1 MSQFKHNII
10 NLIIFEL
17 IVRWLWTILRYLIAD
32 FFCGVIEIS
41 KLDKSVKLI
50 PFLVQHHVSSGKTK
64 MQRGHK
70 VMKRKNLSE
79 EQKEYQALLQSVT
92 DYVIAVNRNYQ
103 IIMAND
109 LFINKLGGHSEGFCY
124 KAWKNRDDKCDDCL
138 VEKSFRDGRVHQ
150 NEEAI
155 VLKDG
160 RIAQML
166 IKSTPV
172 KDDQGKIVYV
182 LEAATDITEKKRLQ
196 QELKN
201 VKGNLEKIIDAR
213 LNHLQKSEEKYRTI
227 FERSRDALILTDSNG
242 KIMEI
247 NRAGVEILGYRN
259 KEDLLG
265 LTSVKELFKDPEEFY
280 QFQKQA
286 FGEGV
291 VTEFEVRLVGGKRG
305 SFDALITSNVILDLI
320 GRIIGD
326 VIIIRDI
333 TKRKK
338 AQQQVEMRNT
348 RLAILN
354 AISMTI
360 SNSLDLNEVLNS
372 TIDKIR
378 ELLESDSVRIYLLDG
393 KRNVLNLAAH
403 KGLSSE
409 FISKSHIRHR
419 EVGTGFLGQA
429 VLACETRVVD
439 NIEASEDPYADLL
452 VKEGLHSTAYIPL
465 VSKGQPL
472 GVMVVSS
479 YSGFKFSANYVD
491 FLTAIGNQIGVAVDN
506 ANLYE
511 NLKRAYQELK
521 EAQEQVIRT
530 EKLASLGKLAAT
542 VAHEIN
548 NPLAAVLTYT
558 RLMMK
563 LMSRGR
569 FTQERFEDIARYLT
583 IMESETAR
591 CGEIVKNLL
600 AFSRQPKITVETS
613 SIEELI
619 EKTLPLISHDL
630 EMKNIQLVKEIEPDL
645 PKIKCSSRHI
655 QQALLNLLSNASEAM
670 PEGGTLTVTAK
681 RSKSDGF
688 VEAVISDTGCGISEE
703 DLKNIFEP
711 FFTTKEEGRGV
722 GLGLSIVHGI
732 ITRHNGSIEIES
744 KPDEGSTFKV
754 RLPTN

>member
-1 MSQFKHNII
+1 
-10 NLIIFEL
+10 
-17 IVRWLWTILRYLIAD
+17 
-32 FFCGVIEIS
+32 
-41 KLDKSVKLI
+41 
-50 PFLVQHHVSSGKTK
+50 
-64 MQRGHK
+64 
-70 VMKRKNLSE
+70 MKRKNFSE

-92 DYVIAVNRNYQ
+92 NYVIAVNRNYQ
-103 IIMAND
+103 VIMAND
-109 LFINKLGGHSEGFCY
+109 LFINKLGARSEGFCY

-182 LEAATDITEKKRLQ
+182 LETATDITEKKRLQ
-196 QELKN
+196 QELKK
-201 VKGNLEKIIDAR
+201 VKGNLEKIIDER

-291 VTEFEVRLVGGKRG
+291 VTEFEVRLVGGESR

-429 VLACETRVVD
+429 VLACETMVVD

-511 NLKRAYQELK
+511 NLKRAYQKLK

-569 FTQERFEDIARYLT
+569 FTQERLEDIARYLT

-600 AFSRQPKITVETS
+600 AFSRQPKITVEAS

-619 EKTLPLISHDL
+619 EKTLVLISHDL

-722 GLGLSIVHGI
+722 GLGLSVVHGI

-754 RLPTN
+754 RLPTVR

>member
-1 MSQFKHNII
+1 
-10 NLIIFEL
+10 
-17 IVRWLWTILRYLIAD
+17 
-32 FFCGVIEIS
+32 
-41 KLDKSVKLI
+41 
-50 PFLVQHHVSSGKTK
+50 
-64 MQRGHK
+64 
-70 VMKRKNLSE
+70 MKRKNLSE

-103 IIMAND
+103 VIMAND
-109 LFINKLGGHSEGFCY
+109 LFINKLGTRSEGFCY

-196 QELKN
+196 QELKK
-201 VKGNLEKIIDAR
+201 VEGNLEKIIDAR

-291 VTEFEVRLVGGKRG
+291 VTEFEVRLVGGKSR

-419 EVGTGFLGQA
+419 EVGAGSLGQA
-429 VLACETRVVD
+429 VLACETKVVD
-439 NIEASEDPYADLL
+439 NIEASEDPYADLM

-511 NLKRAYQELK
+511 NLKRAYQKLK

-569 FTQERFEDIARYLT
+569 FTQERLEDIARYLT

-600 AFSRQPKITVETS
+600 AFSRQPKITVEAS

-619 EKTLPLISHDL
+619 EKTLALISHDL

-688 VEAVISDTGCGISEE
+688 VEAIISDTGCGISEE

-722 GLGLSIVHGI
+722 GLGLSVVHGI

-754 RLPTN
+754 RLPTV

>member
-1 MSQFKHNII
+1 
-10 NLIIFEL
+10 
-17 IVRWLWTILRYLIAD
+17 
-32 FFCGVIEIS
+32 
-41 KLDKSVKLI
+41 
-50 PFLVQHHVSSGKTK
+50 
-64 MQRGHK
+64 
-70 VMKRKNLSE
+70 MKRKNLSE

-109 LFINKLGGHSEGFCY
+109 LFINKLGARSEGFCY

-196 QELKN
+196 QELKS

-259 KEDLLG
+259 KEDLLD

-291 VTEFEVRLVGGKRG
+291 VTEFEVRLVGGKSR

-320 GRIIGD
+320 GRIIGY

-338 AQQQVEMRNT
+338 AQQQIEMRNT

-419 EVGTGFLGQA
+419 EVGAGFLGQA

-439 NIEASEDPYADLL
+439 NIEAFEDSYAVLMVMECVD
-452 VKEGLHSTAYIPL
+452 STAFIRV
-465 VSKGQPL
+465 VSNGQPL
-472 GVMVVSS
+472 WVMVVSS

-511 NLKRAYQELK
+511 NLKRAYQKLK

-569 FTQERFEDIARYLT
+569 FTQERLEDIARYLT

-600 AFSRQPKITVETS
+600 AFSRQPKITMETS

-619 EKTLPLISHDL
+619 EKTLVLISHDL

-670 PEGGTLTVTAK
+670 TEGGTLTVTAK

-722 GLGLSIVHGI
+722 GLGLSVVHGI

-754 RLPTN
+754 RLPTVR

>member
-1 MSQFKHNII
+1 V
-10 NLIIFEL
+10 L
-17 IVRWLWTILRYLIAD
+17 RLWTILRYLIAN
-32 FFCGVIEIS
+32 FFCDVIELS

-50 PFLVQHHVSSGKTK
+50 PFLVQHHVSSDKSK
-64 MQRGHK
+64 VQRGHK

-79 EQKEYQALLQSVT
+79 ERKEYQALLQSVT

-109 LFINKLGGHSEGFCY
+109 LFINKLGARSEGFCY

-227 FERSRDALILTDSNG
+227 FERSRDALILIDSNS

-259 KEDLLG
+259 KEDLLN

-291 VTEFEVRLVGGKRG
+291 VTEFEVRLVWGGGR

-320 GRIIGD
+320 GRITGY

-333 TKRKK
+333 TK
-338 AQQQVEMRNT
+338 
-348 RLAILN
+348 
-354 AISMTI
+354 
-360 SNSLDLNEVLNS
+360 
-372 TIDKIR
+372 
-378 ELLESDSVRIYLLDG
+378 
-393 KRNVLNLAAH
+393 
-403 KGLSSE
+403 
-409 FISKSHIRHR
+409 
-419 EVGTGFLGQA
+419 
-429 VLACETRVVD
+429 
-439 NIEASEDPYADLL
+439 
-452 VKEGLHSTAYIPL
+452 
-465 VSKGQPL
+465 
-472 GVMVVSS
+472 
-479 YSGFKFSANYVD
+479 
-491 FLTAIGNQIGVAVDN
+491 
-506 ANLYE
+506 
-511 NLKRAYQELK
+511 LK

-569 FTQERFEDIARYLT
+569 FTQERLEDIARYLT

-613 SIEELI
+613 SIEKLI
-619 EKTLPLISHDL
+619 EKTLVLISHDL

-670 PEGGTLTVTAK
+670 PEGGTLTVTAN

-722 GLGLSIVHGI
+722 GLGLSVVHGI

-744 KPDEGSTFKV
+744 KPDEGSVFKV
-754 RLPTN
+754 RLPTVR

>member
-1 MSQFKHNII
+1 
-10 NLIIFEL
+10 
-17 IVRWLWTILRYLIAD
+17 
-32 FFCGVIEIS
+32 
-41 KLDKSVKLI
+41 
-50 PFLVQHHVSSGKTK
+50 
-64 MQRGHK
+64 
-70 VMKRKNLSE
+70 MKRKNFSE

-92 DYVIAVNRNYQ
+92 NYVIAVNRNYQ
-103 IIMAND
+103 VIMAND
-109 LFINKLGGHSEGFCY
+109 LFINKLGARSEGFCY

-182 LEAATDITEKKRLQ
+182 LETATDITEKKRLQ
-196 QELKN
+196 QELKK

-213 LNHLQKSEEKYRTI
+213 INHLQKSEEKYRTI

-429 VLACETRVVD
+429 VLACETMVVD

-511 NLKRAYQELK
+511 NLKRAYQKLK

-569 FTQERFEDIARYLT
+569 FTQERLEDIARYLT

-600 AFSRQPKITVETS
+600 AFSRQPKITVEAS

-619 EKTLPLISHDL
+619 EKTLVLISHDL

-681 RSKSDGF
+681 HSKSDGF
-688 VEAVISDTGCGISEE
+688 VETVISDTGCGISEE

-722 GLGLSIVHGI
+722 GLGLSVVHGI

-754 RLPTN
+754 RLPTVR

>member
-1 MSQFKHNII
+1 
-10 NLIIFEL
+10 
-17 IVRWLWTILRYLIAD
+17 
-32 FFCGVIEIS
+32 
-41 KLDKSVKLI
+41 
-50 PFLVQHHVSSGKTK
+50 
-64 MQRGHK
+64 
-70 VMKRKNLSE
+70 MKRKNLSE

-92 DYVIAVNRNYQ
+92 DCVIAVNRNYQ

-259 KEDLLG
+259 KEDLLD

-291 VTEFEVRLVGGKRG
+291 VTEFEVRLVGEKSR

-320 GRIIGD
+320 GRIIGY

-338 AQQQVEMRNT
+338 AQQQIEMRNT

-419 EVGTGFLGQA
+419 EVGAGSLGQA
-429 VLACETRVVD
+429 VLACETKVVD
-439 NIEASEDPYADLL
+439 NIEASEDHYADLM

-511 NLKRAYQELK
+511 NLKRAYQKLK

-569 FTQERFEDIARYLT
+569 FTQERLEDIVRYLT

-619 EKTLPLISHDL
+619 EKTLVLISHDL

-688 VEAVISDTGCGISEE
+688 VEAIISDTGCGISEE

-711 FFTTKEEGRGV
+711 FFTTKEEDRGV
-722 GLGLSIVHGI
+722 GLGLSVVHGI

-754 RLPTN
+754 RLPTVR

>member
-1 MSQFKHNII
+1 M
-10 NLIIFEL
+10 
-17 IVRWLWTILRYLIAD
+17 RRLWAILRYLIAN
-32 FFCGVIEIS
+32 FFCDVIELS

-50 PFLVQHHVSSGKTK
+50 PFLIQHHVSSGKSK

-419 EVGTGFLGQA
+419 EVGAGFLGQA

-511 NLKRAYQELK
+511 NVKRAYQELK

-670 PEGGTLTVTAK
+670 TEGGILTVTAK

-754 RLPTN
+754 RLPTV

>member
-1 MSQFKHNII
+1 
-10 NLIIFEL
+10 
-17 IVRWLWTILRYLIAD
+17 
-32 FFCGVIEIS
+32 
-41 KLDKSVKLI
+41 
-50 PFLVQHHVSSGKTK
+50 
-64 MQRGHK
+64 
-70 VMKRKNLSE
+70 MKRKNFSE

-92 DYVIAVNRNYQ
+92 NYVIAVNRNYQ
-103 IIMAND
+103 VIMAND
-109 LFINKLGGHSEGFCY
+109 LFINKLGARSEGFCY

-182 LEAATDITEKKRLQ
+182 LETATDITEKKRLQ
-196 QELKN
+196 QELKK

-213 LNHLQKSEEKYRTI
+213 INHLQKSEEKYRTI

-429 VLACETRVVD
+429 VLACETMVVD

-511 NLKRAYQELK
+511 NLKRAYQKLK

-569 FTQERFEDIARYLT
+569 FTQERLEDIARYLT

-600 AFSRQPKITVETS
+600 AFSRQPKITVEAS

-619 EKTLPLISHDL
+619 EKTLVLISHDL

-681 RSKSDGF
+681 HSKSDGF
-688 VEAVISDTGCGISEE
+688 VETVISDTGCGISEE

-722 GLGLSIVHGI
+722 GLGLSVVHGI

-754 RLPTN
+754 RLPTV

>member
-1 MSQFKHNII
+1 
-10 NLIIFEL
+10 
-17 IVRWLWTILRYLIAD
+17 
-32 FFCGVIEIS
+32 
-41 KLDKSVKLI
+41 
-50 PFLVQHHVSSGKTK
+50 
-64 MQRGHK
+64 
-70 VMKRKNLSE
+70 MKRKNLSE

-103 IIMAND
+103 VIMAND
-109 LFINKLGGHSEGFCY
+109 LFINKLGTRSDGFCY
-124 KAWKNRDDKCDDCL
+124 KAWKNRDEKCDDCL

-196 QELKN
+196 QELKK

-286 FGEGV
+286 FGEGI
-291 VTEFEVRLVGGKRG
+291 VTEFEVRLVGGESR

-320 GRIIGD
+320 GRITGY

-511 NLKRAYQELK
+511 NLKRAYQKLK

-563 LMSRGR
+563 LISRGR
-569 FTQERFEDIARYLT
+569 FTQERLEDVARYLT

-600 AFSRQPKITVETS
+600 AFSRQPKITVEAS

-681 RSKSDGF
+681 RSKIDGF

-722 GLGLSIVHGI
+722 GLGLSVVHGI

>member
-1 MSQFKHNII
+1 
-10 NLIIFEL
+10 
-17 IVRWLWTILRYLIAD
+17 
-32 FFCGVIEIS
+32 
-41 KLDKSVKLI
+41 
-50 PFLVQHHVSSGKTK
+50 
-64 MQRGHK
+64 
-70 VMKRKNLSE
+70 MKRKNFSE

-92 DYVIAVNRNYQ
+92 NYVIAVNRNYQ
-103 IIMAND
+103 VIMAND
-109 LFINKLGGHSEGFCY
+109 LFINKLGARSEGFCY

-182 LEAATDITEKKRLQ
+182 LETATDITEKKRLQ
-196 QELKN
+196 QELKK

-213 LNHLQKSEEKYRTI
+213 INHLQKSEEKYRTI
-227 FERSRDALILTDSNG
+227 FERSRDALILIDSNG

-280 QFQKQA
+280 QFKKQA

-305 SFDALITSNVILDLI
+305 SFDALVTSNVILDLI

-429 VLACETRVVD
+429 VLACETMVVD

-511 NLKRAYQELK
+511 NLKRAYQKLK

-569 FTQERFEDIARYLT
+569 FTQERLEDIARYLT

-600 AFSRQPKITVETS
+600 AFSRQPKITVEAS

-619 EKTLPLISHDL
+619 EKTLVLISHDL

-681 RSKSDGF
+681 HSKSDGF
-688 VEAVISDTGCGISEE
+688 VETVISDTGCGISEE

-722 GLGLSIVHGI
+722 GLGLSVVHGI

-754 RLPTN
+754 RLPTVR

>member
-1 MSQFKHNII
+1 
-10 NLIIFEL
+10 
-17 IVRWLWTILRYLIAD
+17 
-32 FFCGVIEIS
+32 
-41 KLDKSVKLI
+41 
-50 PFLVQHHVSSGKTK
+50 
-64 MQRGHK
+64 MQREHK
-70 VMKRKNLSE
+70 VMKRKNFSE

-92 DYVIAVNRNYQ
+92 NYVIAVNRNYQ
-103 IIMAND
+103 VIMAND
-109 LFINKLGGHSEGFCY
+109 LFINKLGARSEGFCY

-182 LEAATDITEKKRLQ
+182 LETATDITEKKRLQ
-196 QELKN
+196 QELKK

-213 LNHLQKSEEKYRTI
+213 INHLQKSEEKYRTI

-429 VLACETRVVD
+429 VLACETMVVD

-511 NLKRAYQELK
+511 NLKRAYQKLK

-569 FTQERFEDIARYLT
+569 FTQERLEDIARYLT

-600 AFSRQPKITVETS
+600 AFSRQPKITVEAS

-619 EKTLPLISHDL
+619 EKTLVLISHDL
-630 EMKNIQLVKEIEPDL
+630 EMKNIQLVKDIEPDL

-681 RSKSDGF
+681 HSKSDGF
-688 VEAVISDTGCGISEE
+688 VETVISDTGCGISEE

-722 GLGLSIVHGI
+722 GLGLSVVHGI

-754 RLPTN
+754 RLPTVR

>member
-1 MSQFKHNII
+1 
-10 NLIIFEL
+10 
-17 IVRWLWTILRYLIAD
+17 
-32 FFCGVIEIS
+32 
-41 KLDKSVKLI
+41 
-50 PFLVQHHVSSGKTK
+50 
-64 MQRGHK
+64 
-70 VMKRKNLSE
+70 MKRKNLSE

-92 DYVIAVNRNYQ
+92 NYVIAVNRNYQ
-103 IIMAND
+103 VIMAND
-109 LFINKLGGHSEGFCY
+109 LFINKLGARSEGFCY

-196 QELKN
+196 QELKK

-429 VLACETRVVD
+429 VLGCETRVVD

-511 NLKRAYQELK
+511 NLKRAYQKLK

-569 FTQERFEDIARYLT
+569 FTQERLEDIARYLT

-619 EKTLPLISHDL
+619 EKTLVLISHDL

-681 RSKSDGF
+681 HSKSDGF

-722 GLGLSIVHGI
+722 GLGLSVVHGI

>member
-1 MSQFKHNII
+1 
-10 NLIIFEL
+10 
-17 IVRWLWTILRYLIAD
+17 
-32 FFCGVIEIS
+32 
-41 KLDKSVKLI
+41 
-50 PFLVQHHVSSGKTK
+50 

-70 VMKRKNLSE
+70 VMERKNLFE

-92 DYVIAVNRNYQ
+92 DCVIAVNRNYQ

-138 VEKSFRDGRVHQ
+138 VEKSFRDGLVHQ

-196 QELKN
+196 QELKS

-227 FERSRDALILTDSNG
+227 FERSRDALILADSNG

-305 SFDALITSNVILDLI
+305 SFDALVTSNVILDLI

-338 AQQQVEMRNT
+338 AQQQIEMRNT

-439 NIEASEDPYADLL
+439 NIEAFEDSYADLM

-511 NLKRAYQELK
+511 NVKRAYQELK

-569 FTQERFEDIARYLT
+569 FTQERLEDIARYLT
-583 IMESETAR
+583 IMESETSR

-600 AFSRQPKITVETS
+600 AFSRQPKITMETS
-613 SIEELI
+613 SIEEVI
-619 EKTLPLISHDL
+619 EKTMPLISHDL

-670 PEGGTLTVTAK
+670 TEGGILTVTVK

-688 VEAVISDTGCGISEE
+688 VEVVISDTGCGISEE

-722 GLGLSIVHGI
+722 GLGLSVVHGI
-732 ITRHNGSIEIES
+732 ITRHNGSIEIKS

-754 RLPTN
+754 RLPTVR

>member
-1 MSQFKHNII
+1 
-10 NLIIFEL
+10 
-17 IVRWLWTILRYLIAD
+17 
-32 FFCGVIEIS
+32 
-41 KLDKSVKLI
+41 
-50 PFLVQHHVSSGKTK
+50 
-64 MQRGHK
+64 
-70 VMKRKNLSE
+70 MKRKNFSE

-92 DYVIAVNRNYQ
+92 NYVIAVNRNYQ
-103 IIMAND
+103 VIMAND
-109 LFINKLGGHSEGFCY
+109 LFINKLGARSEGFCY

-182 LEAATDITEKKRLQ
+182 LETATDITEKKRLQ
-196 QELKN
+196 QELKK

-213 LNHLQKSEEKYRTI
+213 INHLQKSEEKYRTI

-305 SFDALITSNVILDLI
+305 SFDALVTSNVILDLI

-338 AQQQVEMRNT
+338 AQQQIEMRNT

-429 VLACETRVVD
+429 VLACETMVVD

-511 NLKRAYQELK
+511 NLKRAYQKLK

-569 FTQERFEDIARYLT
+569 FTQERLEDIARYLT

-600 AFSRQPKITVETS
+600 AFSRQPKITVEAS

-619 EKTLPLISHDL
+619 EKTLVLISHDL
-630 EMKNIQLVKEIEPDL
+630 GMKNIQLVKEIEPDL

-722 GLGLSIVHGI
+722 GLGLSVVHGI

>member
-1 MSQFKHNII
+1 
-10 NLIIFEL
+10 
-17 IVRWLWTILRYLIAD
+17 
-32 FFCGVIEIS
+32 
-41 KLDKSVKLI
+41 
-50 PFLVQHHVSSGKTK
+50 
-64 MQRGHK
+64 
-70 VMKRKNLSE
+70 MKRKNLSE

-109 LFINKLGGHSEGFCY
+109 LFINKLGARSEGFCY

-196 QELKN
+196 QELKK

-291 VTEFEVRLVGGKRG
+291 VTEFEVRLVGGKSR

-419 EVGTGFLGQA
+419 EVGAGSLGQA
-429 VLACETRVVD
+429 VLACETKVVD
-439 NIEASEDPYADLL
+439 NIEASEDPYADLM

-511 NLKRAYQELK
+511 NLKRAYQKLK

-569 FTQERFEDIARYLT
+569 FTQERLEDIARYLT

-619 EKTLPLISHDL
+619 EKTLVLISHDL

-688 VEAVISDTGCGISEE
+688 VEAIISDTGCGISEE

-722 GLGLSIVHGI
+722 GLGLSVVHGI

-754 RLPTN
+754 RLPTVR

>member
-1 MSQFKHNII
+1 
-10 NLIIFEL
+10 
-17 IVRWLWTILRYLIAD
+17 
-32 FFCGVIEIS
+32 
-41 KLDKSVKLI
+41 
-50 PFLVQHHVSSGKTK
+50 
-64 MQRGHK
+64 
-70 VMKRKNLSE
+70 MKRKNFSE

-92 DYVIAVNRNYQ
+92 NYVIAVNRNYQ
-103 IIMAND
+103 VIMAND
-109 LFINKLGGHSEGFCY
+109 LFINKLGARSEGFCY

-182 LEAATDITEKKRLQ
+182 LETATDITEKKRLQ
-196 QELKN
+196 QELKK

-213 LNHLQKSEEKYRTI
+213 INHLQKSEEKYRTI

-280 QFQKQA
+280 QFKKQA

-429 VLACETRVVD
+429 VLACETMVVD

-511 NLKRAYQELK
+511 NLKRAYQKLK

-569 FTQERFEDIARYLT
+569 FTQERLEDIARYLT

-600 AFSRQPKITVETS
+600 AFSRQPKITVEAS

-619 EKTLPLISHDL
+619 EKTLVLISHDL

-681 RSKSDGF
+681 HSKSDGF
-688 VEAVISDTGCGISEE
+688 VETVISDTGCGISEE

-722 GLGLSIVHGI
+722 GLGLSVVHGI

-754 RLPTN
+754 RLPTVR

>member
-1 MSQFKHNII
+1 
-10 NLIIFEL
+10 
-17 IVRWLWTILRYLIAD
+17 
-32 FFCGVIEIS
+32 
-41 KLDKSVKLI
+41 
-50 PFLVQHHVSSGKTK
+50 
-64 MQRGHK
+64 
-70 VMKRKNLSE
+70 MKRKNFSE

-92 DYVIAVNRNYQ
+92 NYVIAVNRNYQ
-103 IIMAND
+103 VIMAND
-109 LFINKLGGHSEGFCY
+109 LFINKLGARSEGFCY

-196 QELKN
+196 QELKS

-511 NLKRAYQELK
+511 NLKRAYQKLK

-569 FTQERFEDIARYLT
+569 FTQERLEDIARYLT

-600 AFSRQPKITVETS
+600 AFSRQPKITVEAS

-619 EKTLPLISHDL
+619 EKTLVLISHDL

-681 RSKSDGF
+681 HSKSDGF

-722 GLGLSIVHGI
+722 GLGLSVVHGI

-754 RLPTN
+754 RLPTVR

>member
-1 MSQFKHNII
+1 
-10 NLIIFEL
+10 
-17 IVRWLWTILRYLIAD
+17 
-32 FFCGVIEIS
+32 
-41 KLDKSVKLI
+41 
-50 PFLVQHHVSSGKTK
+50 
-64 MQRGHK
+64 
-70 VMKRKNLSE
+70 MKRKNLSE

-92 DYVIAVNRNYQ
+92 NYVIAVNRNYQ
-103 IIMAND
+103 VIMAND
-109 LFINKLGGHSEGFCY
+109 LFINKLGARSEGFCY

-182 LEAATDITEKKRLQ
+182 LETATDITEKKRLQ
-196 QELKN
+196 QELKK

-213 LNHLQKSEEKYRTI
+213 INHLQKSEEKYRTI

-511 NLKRAYQELK
+511 NLKRAYQKLK

-569 FTQERFEDIARYLT
+569 FTQERLEDIARYLT

-600 AFSRQPKITVETS
+600 AFSRQPKITVEAS

-619 EKTLPLISHDL
+619 EKTLVLISHDL

-681 RSKSDGF
+681 HSKSDGF
-688 VEAVISDTGCGISEE
+688 VETVISDTGCGISEE

-722 GLGLSIVHGI
+722 GLGLSVVHGI

-754 RLPTN
+754 RLPTVR

>member
-1 MSQFKHNII
+1 
-10 NLIIFEL
+10 
-17 IVRWLWTILRYLIAD
+17 
-32 FFCGVIEIS
+32 
-41 KLDKSVKLI
+41 
-50 PFLVQHHVSSGKTK
+50 
-64 MQRGHK
+64 
-70 VMKRKNLSE
+70 MKRKNLSE

-92 DYVIAVNRNYQ
+92 NYVIAVNRNYQ
-103 IIMAND
+103 VIMAND
-109 LFINKLGGHSEGFCY
+109 LFINKLGARSEGFCY

-196 QELKN
+196 QELKK

-419 EVGTGFLGQA
+419 EVGAGSLGQA
-429 VLACETRVVD
+429 VLACETKVVD
-439 NIEASEDPYADLL
+439 NIEASEDPYADLM

-511 NLKRAYQELK
+511 NLKRAYQKLK

-569 FTQERFEDIARYLT
+569 FTQERLEDIARYLT

-600 AFSRQPKITVETS
+600 AFSRQPKITVEAS

-619 EKTLPLISHDL
+619 EKTLVLISHDL

-722 GLGLSIVHGI
+722 GLGLSVVHGI

-754 RLPTN
+754 RLPTVR

>member
-1 MSQFKHNII
+1 
-10 NLIIFEL
+10 
-17 IVRWLWTILRYLIAD
+17 
-32 FFCGVIEIS
+32 
-41 KLDKSVKLI
+41 
-50 PFLVQHHVSSGKTK
+50 
-64 MQRGHK
+64 
-70 VMKRKNLSE
+70 MKRKNFSE

-92 DYVIAVNRNYQ
+92 NYVIAVNRNYQ
-103 IIMAND
+103 VIMAND
-109 LFINKLGGHSEGFCY
+109 LFINKLGARSEGFCY

-182 LEAATDITEKKRLQ
+182 LETATDITEKKRLQ
-196 QELKN
+196 QELKK

-213 LNHLQKSEEKYRTI
+213 INHLQKSEEKYRTI

-511 NLKRAYQELK
+511 NLKRAYQKLK

-569 FTQERFEDIARYLT
+569 FTQERLEDIARYLT

-600 AFSRQPKITVETS
+600 AFSRQPKITVEAS

-619 EKTLPLISHDL
+619 EKTLVLISHDL

-681 RSKSDGF
+681 HSKSDGF
-688 VEAVISDTGCGISEE
+688 VETVISDTGCGISEE

-722 GLGLSIVHGI
+722 GLGLSVVHGI

-754 RLPTN
+754 RLPTVR

>member
-1 MSQFKHNII
+1 
-10 NLIIFEL
+10 
-17 IVRWLWTILRYLIAD
+17 
-32 FFCGVIEIS
+32 
-41 KLDKSVKLI
+41 
-50 PFLVQHHVSSGKTK
+50 
-64 MQRGHK
+64 
-70 VMKRKNLSE
+70 MKRKNLSE

-109 LFINKLGGHSEGFCY
+109 LFINKLDARSEGFCY

-196 QELKN
+196 QELKK

-291 VTEFEVRLVGGKRG
+291 VTEFEVRLVGGKSR

-403 KGLSSE
+403 KGLSAE

-419 EVGTGFLGQA
+419 EVGAGSLGQA

-439 NIEASEDPYADLL
+439 NIEAFEDPYADLM

-465 VSKGQPL
+465 VSKGQ
-472 GVMVVSS
+472 
-479 YSGFKFSANYVD
+479 
-491 FLTAIGNQIGVAVDN
+491 
-506 ANLYE
+506 
-511 NLKRAYQELK
+511 
-521 EAQEQVIRT
+521 
-530 EKLASLGKLAAT
+530 
-542 VAHEIN
+542 
-548 NPLAAVLTYT
+548 
-558 RLMMK
+558 
-563 LMSRGR
+563 
-569 FTQERFEDIARYLT
+569 
-583 IMESETAR
+583 
-591 CGEIVKNLL
+591 
-600 AFSRQPKITVETS
+600 
-613 SIEELI
+613 
-619 EKTLPLISHDL
+619 
-630 EMKNIQLVKEIEPDL
+630 
-645 PKIKCSSRHI
+645 
-655 QQALLNLLSNASEAM
+655 
-670 PEGGTLTVTAK
+670 
-681 RSKSDGF
+681 
-688 VEAVISDTGCGISEE
+688 
-703 DLKNIFEP
+703 IF
-711 FFTTKEEGRGV
+711 
-722 GLGLSIVHGI
+722 
-732 ITRHNGSIEIES
+732 
-744 KPDEGSTFKV
+744 
-754 RLPTN
+754 

>member
-1 MSQFKHNII
+1 
-10 NLIIFEL
+10 
-17 IVRWLWTILRYLIAD
+17 
-32 FFCGVIEIS
+32 
-41 KLDKSVKLI
+41 
-50 PFLVQHHVSSGKTK
+50 
-64 MQRGHK
+64 
-70 VMKRKNLSE
+70 MKRKNLSE

-103 IIMAND
+103 VIMAND
-109 LFINKLGGHSEGFCY
+109 LFINKLGTRSEGFCY
-124 KAWKNRDDKCDDCL
+124 KAWKNRDEKCDDCL

-196 QELKN
+196 QELKK

-286 FGEGV
+286 FGEGI
-291 VTEFEVRLVGGKRG
+291 VTEFEVRLVGGESR

-320 GRIIGD
+320 GRITGY

-511 NLKRAYQELK
+511 NLKRAYQKLK

-563 LMSRGR
+563 LISRGR
-569 FTQERFEDIARYLT
+569 FTQERLEDVARYLT

-600 AFSRQPKITVETS
+600 AFSRQPKITVEAS

-681 RSKSDGF
+681 RSKIDGF

-722 GLGLSIVHGI
+722 GLGLSVVHGI

-744 KPDEGSTFKV
+744 KPGEGSTFKV

>member
-1 MSQFKHNII
+1 
-10 NLIIFEL
+10 
-17 IVRWLWTILRYLIAD
+17 
-32 FFCGVIEIS
+32 
-41 KLDKSVKLI
+41 
-50 PFLVQHHVSSGKTK
+50 
-64 MQRGHK
+64 
-70 VMKRKNLSE
+70 MKRKNLSE

-103 IIMAND
+103 VIMAND
-109 LFINKLGGHSEGFCY
+109 LFINKLGTRSDGFCY
-124 KAWKNRDDKCDDCL
+124 KAWKNRDEKCDDCL

-196 QELKN
+196 QELKK

-286 FGEGV
+286 FGEGI
-291 VTEFEVRLVGGKRG
+291 VTEFEVRLVGGESR

-320 GRIIGD
+320 GRITGY

-511 NLKRAYQELK
+511 NLKRAYQKLK

-563 LMSRGR
+563 LISRGR
-569 FTQERFEDIARYLT
+569 FTQERLEDVARYLT

-600 AFSRQPKITVETS
+600 AFSRQPKITVEAS

-681 RSKSDGF
+681 RSKIDGF

-722 GLGLSIVHGI
+722 GLGLSVVHGI

-744 KPDEGSTFKV
+744 KPGEGSTFKV

>member
-1 MSQFKHNII
+1 
-10 NLIIFEL
+10 
-17 IVRWLWTILRYLIAD
+17 
-32 FFCGVIEIS
+32 
-41 KLDKSVKLI
+41 
-50 PFLVQHHVSSGKTK
+50 
-64 MQRGHK
+64 
-70 VMKRKNLSE
+70 MKRKNLSE

-103 IIMAND
+103 VIMAND
-109 LFINKLGGHSEGFCY
+109 LFINKLGARSEGFCY

-196 QELKN
+196 QELKK

-227 FERSRDALILTDSNG
+227 FERSRDALILIDSNG

-259 KEDLLG
+259 KEDLLD

-291 VTEFEVRLVGGKRG
+291 VTEFEVRLVGGKSR

-419 EVGTGFLGQA
+419 EVGAGSLGQA
-429 VLACETRVVD
+429 VLACETKVVD
-439 NIEASEDPYADLL
+439 NIEASEDPYADLM

-511 NLKRAYQELK
+511 NLKRAYQKLK

-569 FTQERFEDIARYLT
+569 FTQERLEDIVRYLT

-619 EKTLPLISHDL
+619 EKTLVLISHDL

-670 PEGGTLTVTAK
+670 QEGGTLTVTAK

-722 GLGLSIVHGI
+722 GLGLSVVHGI

-754 RLPTN
+754 RLPTVR

>member
-1 MSQFKHNII
+1 
-10 NLIIFEL
+10 
-17 IVRWLWTILRYLIAD
+17 
-32 FFCGVIEIS
+32 
-41 KLDKSVKLI
+41 
-50 PFLVQHHVSSGKTK
+50 
-64 MQRGHK
+64 
-70 VMKRKNLSE
+70 
-79 EQKEYQALLQSVT
+79 
-92 DYVIAVNRNYQ
+92 
-103 IIMAND
+103 
-109 LFINKLGGHSEGFCY
+109 
-124 KAWKNRDDKCDDCL
+124 

-182 LEAATDITEKKRLQ
+182 LETATDITEKKRLQ
-196 QELKN
+196 QELKK

-213 LNHLQKSEEKYRTI
+213 INHLQKSEEKYRTI

-280 QFQKQA
+280 QFKKQA

-429 VLACETRVVD
+429 VLACETMVVD

-511 NLKRAYQELK
+511 NLKRAYQKLK

-569 FTQERFEDIARYLT
+569 FTQERLEDIARYLT

-600 AFSRQPKITVETS
+600 AFSRQPKITVEAS

-619 EKTLPLISHDL
+619 EKTLVLISHDL
-630 EMKNIQLVKEIEPDL
+630 EMKNIQLVKDIEPDL

-681 RSKSDGF
+681 HSKSDGF
-688 VEAVISDTGCGISEE
+688 VETVISDTGCGISEE

-722 GLGLSIVHGI
+722 GLGLSVVHGI

-754 RLPTN
+754 RLPTVR

>member
-1 MSQFKHNII
+1 
-10 NLIIFEL
+10 
-17 IVRWLWTILRYLIAD
+17 
-32 FFCGVIEIS
+32 
-41 KLDKSVKLI
+41 
-50 PFLVQHHVSSGKTK
+50 
-64 MQRGHK
+64 
-70 VMKRKNLSE
+70 MKRKNLSE

-103 IIMAND
+103 VIMAND
-109 LFINKLGGHSEGFCY
+109 LFINKLGARSEGFCY

-196 QELKN
+196 QELKK

-291 VTEFEVRLVGGKRG
+291 VTEFEVRLVGGKSR

-338 AQQQVEMRNT
+338 AQQQIEMRNT

-403 KGLSSE
+403 KGLSAE

-419 EVGTGFLGQA
+419 EVGAGSLGQA

-439 NIEASEDPYADLL
+439 NIEAFEDPYADLM

-491 FLTAIGNQIGVAVDN
+491 LLTAIGNQIGVAVDN

-511 NLKRAYQELK
+511 NLKRAYEELK

-569 FTQERFEDIARYLT
+569 FTQERLEDIVRYLT

-600 AFSRQPKITVETS
+600 AFSRQPKITMETS

-645 PKIKCSSRHI
+645 PKIKCSPRHI

-670 PEGGTLTVTAK
+670 PEGGTLTVIAK

-722 GLGLSIVHGI
+722 GLGLSVVHGI

-744 KPDEGSTFKV
+744 KPDEGSAFKV
-754 RLPTN
+754 RLPTVR

>member
-1 MSQFKHNII
+1 
-10 NLIIFEL
+10 
-17 IVRWLWTILRYLIAD
+17 
-32 FFCGVIEIS
+32 
-41 KLDKSVKLI
+41 
-50 PFLVQHHVSSGKTK
+50 
-64 MQRGHK
+64 
-70 VMKRKNLSE
+70 MKRKNLSE

-103 IIMAND
+103 VIMAND
-109 LFINKLGGHSEGFCY
+109 LFINKLGTRSEGFCY

-172 KDDQGKIVYV
+172 RDDQGKIVYV

-196 QELKN
+196 QELKK

-227 FERSRDALILTDSNG
+227 FERSRDALMLIDSNG

-247 NRAGVEILGYRN
+247 NRAGIEILGYRS
-259 KEDLLG
+259 KEDLLD

-291 VTEFEVRLVGGKRG
+291 VTEYEVRLVGEKNG

-320 GRIIGD
+320 GRITGY

-338 AQQQVEMRNT
+338 AQQQIEMRNT
-348 RLAILN
+348 RLATLN

-372 TIDKIR
+372 TIGNIR
-378 ELLESDSVRIYLLDG
+378 ELLESDSIRIYLLDG

-403 KGLSSE
+403 RGLSSE

-419 EVGTGFLGQA
+419 EVGVGFLGQA

-511 NLKRAYQELK
+511 NLKRAYQKLK

-569 FTQERFEDIARYLT
+569 FTQERLEDIARYLT

-600 AFSRQPKITVETS
+600 AFSRQPKITVEAS

-619 EKTLPLISHDL
+619 EKTLALISHDL

-722 GLGLSIVHGI
+722 GLGLSVVHGI

-744 KPDEGSTFKV
+744 KPDEGSAFKV
-754 RLPTN
+754 RLPTVR

>member
-1 MSQFKHNII
+1 M
-10 NLIIFEL
+10 L
-17 IVRWLWTILRYLIAD
+17 RLWTILRYLIAN
-32 FFCGVIEIS
+32 FFCDVIELS

-50 PFLVQHHVSSGKTK
+50 PFLVQHHVSSDKSK
-64 MQRGHK
+64 VQRGHK

-79 EQKEYQALLQSVT
+79 ERKEYQALLQSVT

-109 LFINKLGGHSEGFCY
+109 LFINKLGTRSEGFCY

-227 FERSRDALILTDSNG
+227 FERSRDALILIDSNS

-259 KEDLLG
+259 KEDLLN

-291 VTEFEVRLVGGKRG
+291 VTEFEVRLVWGGGR

-320 GRIIGD
+320 GRITGY

-333 TKRKK
+333 TK
-338 AQQQVEMRNT
+338 
-348 RLAILN
+348 
-354 AISMTI
+354 
-360 SNSLDLNEVLNS
+360 
-372 TIDKIR
+372 
-378 ELLESDSVRIYLLDG
+378 
-393 KRNVLNLAAH
+393 
-403 KGLSSE
+403 
-409 FISKSHIRHR
+409 
-419 EVGTGFLGQA
+419 
-429 VLACETRVVD
+429 
-439 NIEASEDPYADLL
+439 
-452 VKEGLHSTAYIPL
+452 
-465 VSKGQPL
+465 
-472 GVMVVSS
+472 
-479 YSGFKFSANYVD
+479 
-491 FLTAIGNQIGVAVDN
+491 
-506 ANLYE
+506 
-511 NLKRAYQELK
+511 LK

-569 FTQERFEDIARYLT
+569 FTQERLEDIARYLT

-613 SIEELI
+613 SIEKLI
-619 EKTLPLISHDL
+619 EKTLVLISHDL

-670 PEGGTLTVTAK
+670 PEGGTLTVTAN

-722 GLGLSIVHGI
+722 GLGLSVVHGI

-744 KPDEGSTFKV
+744 KPDEGSVFKV

>member
-1 MSQFKHNII
+1 MK
-10 NLIIFEL
+10 
-17 IVRWLWTILRYLIAD
+17 
-32 FFCGVIEIS
+32 
-41 KLDKSVKLI
+41 
-50 PFLVQHHVSSGKTK
+50 
-64 MQRGHK
+64 RGHK

-196 QELKN
+196 QELKK

-291 VTEFEVRLVGGKRG
+291 VTEFEVRLVGEKSR

-320 GRIIGD
+320 GRIIGY

-338 AQQQVEMRNT
+338 AQQQIEMRNT

-419 EVGTGFLGQA
+419 EVGAGSLGQA
-429 VLACETRVVD
+429 VLACETKVVD
-439 NIEASEDPYADLL
+439 NIEASEDPYADLM

-511 NLKRAYQELK
+511 NLKRAYQKLK

-569 FTQERFEDIARYLT
+569 FTQERLEDIVRYLT

-619 EKTLPLISHDL
+619 EKTLVLISHDL

-688 VEAVISDTGCGISEE
+688 VEAIISDTGCGISEE

-722 GLGLSIVHGI
+722 GLGLSVVHGI

-754 RLPTN
+754 RLPTVR

>member
-1 MSQFKHNII
+1 
-10 NLIIFEL
+10 
-17 IVRWLWTILRYLIAD
+17 
-32 FFCGVIEIS
+32 
-41 KLDKSVKLI
+41 
-50 PFLVQHHVSSGKTK
+50 
-64 MQRGHK
+64 
-70 VMKRKNLSE
+70 MKRKNLSE

-92 DYVIAVNRNYQ
+92 DCVIAVNRNYQ

-291 VTEFEVRLVGGKRG
+291 VTEFEVRLVGEKSR

-320 GRIIGD
+320 GRIIGY

-338 AQQQVEMRNT
+338 AQQQIEMRNT

-372 TIDKIR
+372 TIDSIR

-393 KRNVLNLAAH
+393 KRNVLNLSAH

-419 EVGTGFLGQA
+419 EVGAGSLGQA
-429 VLACETRVVD
+429 VLACETKVVD
-439 NIEASEDPYADLL
+439 NIEASEDHYADLM

-511 NLKRAYQELK
+511 NLKRAYQKLK

-569 FTQERFEDIARYLT
+569 FTQERLEDIVRYLT

-619 EKTLPLISHDL
+619 EKTLVLISHDL

-688 VEAVISDTGCGISEE
+688 VEAIISDTGCGISEE

-711 FFTTKEEGRGV
+711 FFTTKEEDRGV
-722 GLGLSIVHGI
+722 GLGLSVVHGI

-754 RLPTN
+754 RLPTVR

>member
-1 MSQFKHNII
+1 
-10 NLIIFEL
+10 
-17 IVRWLWTILRYLIAD
+17 
-32 FFCGVIEIS
+32 
-41 KLDKSVKLI
+41 
-50 PFLVQHHVSSGKTK
+50 
-64 MQRGHK
+64 
-70 VMKRKNLSE
+70 MKRKNLSE

-103 IIMAND
+103 VIMAND
-109 LFINKLGGHSEGFCY
+109 LFINKLGTRSEGFCY

-196 QELKN
+196 QELKK
-201 VKGNLEKIIDAR
+201 VEGNLEKIIDAR

-227 FERSRDALILTDSNG
+227 FERSRDALILIDSNG

-259 KEDLLG
+259 KEDLLD

-291 VTEFEVRLVGGKRG
+291 VTEYEVRLVGEKSG

-320 GRIIGD
+320 GRITGY

-338 AQQQVEMRNT
+338 AQQQIEMRNT
-348 RLAILN
+348 RLATLN

-403 KGLSSE
+403 RGLSSE

-419 EVGTGFLGQA
+419 EVGVGFLGQA
-429 VLACETRVVD
+429 VLECETRVVD

-569 FTQERFEDIARYLT
+569 FTQERLEDIARYLT

-600 AFSRQPKITVETS
+600 AFSRQPKITVEAS

-619 EKTLPLISHDL
+619 EKTLALISHDL

-670 PEGGTLTVTAK
+670 QEGGTLTVTAK

-722 GLGLSIVHGI
+722 GLGLSVVHGI